1 MAIDP
6 LPTFTIDTGEVTV
19 QLLKVIVTG
28 DVIAR
33 SYCIVRKF
41 CPIAMLALRA
51 FLSAGALSV

>member
-6 LPTFTIDTGEVTV
+6 LPTSSIDTAEVTV
-19 QLLKVIVTG
+19 QLVKVIVAG

-41 CPIAMLALRA
+41 CPIAIFALRA